1 MSNNIES
8 SGDILWPL
16 IPYQLLL
23 ELR

>member
-16 IPYQLLL
+16 IPYQLIL